1 MANILGELN
10 VLPKTL
16 SPRCLEMFQS
26 FRKTNFLTKRF
37 LLGFLPYAFHHIVL
51 AQDQRLK
58 IPPKN
63 LDKNELL
70 VTSAGLEIVI

>member
-1 MANILGELN
+1 
-10 VLPKTL
+10 
-16 SPRCLEMFQS
+16 
-26 FRKTNFLTKRF
+26 
-37 LLGFLPYAFHHIVL
+37 LPYAFHHIVL
-51 AQDQRLK
+51 VQDQRLK